1 MTAATLVEQRR
12 AAPSV
17 LRSGALMAAGSLV
30 SRATGFVRSA
40 IVAAALG
47 VGGIADGYGVANSI
61 PTIVYMLLLGGAL
74 NAVFVPELVKAAKEH
89 EDGGVAYTDR
99 LLTACVCA
107 LLALTA
113 GAVLAAPAIVD
124 AYTDYSGAR
133 ESMTVAFARYCLPQ
147 IFFLGLFTLLGQVL
161 NARGRFGA
169 MMWTPVL
176 NNLVVIA
183 VFALYLATAAAG
195 GGLTAGETA
204 LLGWGTTAGIVL
216 QALALVPSLRSAG
229 FRWRPRFDWRGSGL
243 AAPLRSAGWLVLL
256 VLTNQAAYWVTTRL
270 ATAAGT
276 RAEVLGA
283 GGGFGFAAYNN
294 AYLLWAV
301 PHGIVTVS
309 LVTALLPRM
318 SGAAADGDLAG
329 VRRDVSYALRTSAA
343 AVVPAACAL
352 FALAVPLMSLVFQ
365 YGRTGADDIRAMAWI
380 LMAFAPGLVALSGQ
394 YVCTRA
400 FYALRDT
407 RTPFLLNLVI
417 AALNAGLS
425 LTAYRLLPPT
435 WAVAGLAAGYSLA
448 LWAGWAVT
456 AYALRRRLSGGRAGA
471 ATAGPSGAA
480 PAGTPDASGA
490 SARMATVGGAAS
502 GLSGTPDPSGADPAG
517 TPGRSGADPA
527 GTLEASGAGVSGP
540 AASELSGASARMA
553 AVGGA
558 ASGLSGT
565 PVPSGADPARTPDP
579 SGAGLAG
586 GAASGLSGTLEAS
599 GASGASARMAAVGA
613 GPAGAASSLVRL
625 LVAAVPAAGF
635 GLLVADV
642 TAPAGALAAGA
653 AGGLVVLAVFGLLA
667 RPLRL
672 TEVQALLTGA
682 AHRLRGLARRG

>member
-1 MTAATLVEQRR
+1 MTATLVARPKQRT
-12 AAPSV
+12 PSV

-47 VGGIADGYGVANSI
+47 AGPIADGYAVGNSI

-89 EDGGVAYTDR
+89 DDGGVAYTDR
-99 LLTACVCA
+99 LLTVCVLA
-107 LLALTA
+107 LLVLTA

-124 AYTDYSGAR
+124 AYTDYTGAQ
-133 ESMTVAFARYCLPQ
+133 ESMTAAFARYCLPQ

-176 NNLVVIA
+176 NNVVVIA
-183 VFALYLATAAAG
+183 VFALFLATAAG
-195 GGLTAGETA
+195 GDLTAGETA
-204 LLGWGTTAGIVL
+204 LLGWGTTAGIAF
-216 QALALVPSLRSAG
+216 QALALVPSLRAAR

-243 AAPLRSAGWLVLL
+243 TAPLRSAGWLVLL
-256 VLTNQAAYWVTTRL
+256 VLTNQAAYWVTTKL

-276 RAEVLGA
+276 RAEELGA

-329 VRRDVSYALRTSAA
+329 VRKDVSYALRTSAA

-352 FALAVPLMSLVFQ
+352 FALAVPLMGLVFQ
-365 YGRTGADDIRAMAWI
+365 YGRTGPSEIRAMAWI
-380 LMAFAPGLVALSGQ
+380 LMAFAPGLIAFSGQ

-417 AALNAGLS
+417 TGLNAGLS
-425 LTAYRLLPPT
+425 LTAYALLPAT
-435 WAVAGLAAGYSLA
+435 WAVAGVAAAYSLA
-448 LWAGWAVT
+448 LWAGWALT
-456 AYALRRRLSGGRAGA
+456 AYVLRRRL
-471 ATAGPSGAA
+471 AGPGPVPSAR
-480 PAGTPDASGA
+480 SA
-490 SARMATVGGAAS
+490 SAR
-502 GLSGTPDPSGADPAG
+502 
-517 TPGRSGADPA
+517 
-527 GTLEASGAGVSGP
+527 
-540 AASELSGASARMA
+540 SA
-553 AVGGA
+553 
-558 ASGLSGT
+558 
-565 PVPSGADPARTPDP
+565 
-579 SGAGLAG
+579 LA
-586 GAASGLSGTLEAS
+586 
-599 GASGASARMAAVGA
+599 
-613 GPAGAASSLVRL
+613 RL

-635 GLLVADV
+635 ALLAADM
-642 TAPAGALAAGA
+642 TAPTGALAAGL
-653 AGGLVVLAVFGLLA
+653 AGGLTILAVFGILA

-682 AHRLRGLARRG
+682 AQRLRGRARSR